1 MSSLFQQFNE
11 RTRRLLYNANDMLKS
26 FPRFLSH
33 ARFKNLSVI
42 EDHQLIDLL
51 QRSHQWE
58 ALQKGMLYCTSCGAQ
73 LSMNNVA
80 GFSKQAGS
88 YRFFCDGLGCSSTLV
103 SETK

>member
-1 MSSLFQQFNE
+1 MSSSFQPFNQ
-11 RTRRLLYNANDMLKS
+11 RTRKSLYNASDILKS
-26 FPRFLSH
+26 FLRFLSH

-42 EDHQLIDLL
+42 EDPQLIDLL

-73 LSMNNVA
+73 LSMNNIA
-80 GFSKQAGS
+80 GFFKQAGS
-88 YRFFCDGLGCSSTLV
+88 YRFFCDGLGCSSTLD